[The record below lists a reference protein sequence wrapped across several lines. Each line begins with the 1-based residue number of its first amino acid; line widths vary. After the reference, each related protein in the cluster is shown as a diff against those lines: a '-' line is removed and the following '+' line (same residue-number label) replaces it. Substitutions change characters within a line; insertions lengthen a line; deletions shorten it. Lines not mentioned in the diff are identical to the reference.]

1 MTNIETTIEFDID
14 EDDLVRD
21 AESTV
26 RSIAEEAIDEYDF
39 SEKIDPSV
47 EAAVEAAMEDQNI
60 NETHI
65 CDALQENPAA
75 LLKAILNSLEWA
87 QSRQQLVR
95 DQSRQMEKLA
105 LEKVGLINQVEK
117 LSRAEEPSNT

>member
-21 AESTV
+21 AKSTV

-47 EAAVEAAMEDQNI
+47 EAAVEAAMQDQNI

-65 CDALQENPAA
+65 CNALQENPAA

-105 LEKVGLINQVEK
+105 EEKVELINQVEK

>member
-21 AESTV
+21 AKSTV

-47 EAAVEAAMEDQNI
+47 EAAVEAAMQDQNI

-87 QSRQQLVR
+87 QNRQQLVR

-105 LEKVGLINQVEK
+105 EEKVELINQVEK